1 MEERQVRTCSDESRN
16 LKVSDWVL
24 RRREDD
30 DYQEDEEKLDLG
42 KFEGDWTEKEKQR
55 LE

>member
-1 MEERQVRTCSDESRN
+1 MKRFYGGETGEDMTDEGRS
-16 LKVSDWVL
+16 LHVSDWVL

-42 KFEGDWTEKEKQR
+42 KFEGDWTEKEK
-55 LE
+55 